1 MIEHNFRT
9 GETLFRKGD
18 PSELAYVIESGEVEV
33 LEEYPGG
40 ETRIAVLGKGNV
52 LGEMGL
58 VEERPHSM
66 TARAL
71 SDVRAAAVTRDGFV
85 ELILQHPQESLR
97 YLRALFER
105 LRTVNSRAASESP
118 TAGNHAAQGEDHAVT
133 KFEVTLVPLTKQ
145 AGMALPAAPATGLR
159 LPRSPFRV
167 GRAPG
172 PGEMTL
178 DSNDLALPDVQP
190 YNISRNHFSVAIR
203 GDGVFVH
210 DRGSYLGTVV
220 NGTRIGGGHRTASAL
235 LLTGDNEVIA
245 GAARSPFRFR
255 VVVRV
260 VQ

>member
-1 MIEHNFRT
+1 MSEHNFRT

-18 PSELAYVIESGEVEV
+18 PSELAYVVESGEVEV
-33 LEEYPGG
+33 LEEQPGG
-40 ETRIAVLGKGNV
+40 ETRIAVLGKGNI

-71 SDVRAAAVTRDGFV
+71 SDVRASSVTREGFV

-105 LRTVNSRAASESP
+105 LRTMNSRAAAERLV
-118 TAGNHAAQGEDHAVT
+118 AGNHAAQGEDHAVT
-133 KFEVTLVPLTKQ
+133 NFEVTLVPLTKQ
-145 AGMALPAAPATGLR
+145 AGEALPAAAATGLR
-159 LPRSPFRV
+159 LPCSPFRV
-167 GRAPG
+167 GRAPSA
-172 PGEMTL
+172 GETSL

-190 YNISRNHFSVAIR
+190 YNISRNHFSVAIH

-220 NGTRIGGGHRTASAL
+220 NGTRIGGRHRTASAL

-245 GAARSPFRFR
+245 GARRSPFRFR

-260 VQ
+260 AQ